1 MNRFLPVILLVAA
14 CGKAEHHAPPAPPAP
29 PAPATPAP
37 AALEHATQADLA
49 QEIGDAERLG
59 TWREVQ
65 HRWQG
70 QTLRWTVTR
79 QRVLCGSAD
88 DCNVAAF
95 PVQRPAKQG
104 WLPLLTF
111 AAGQYDAL
119 ARACSSQDPCEV
131 SIEGTLSAL
140 EVSPEL
146 PTKVQLSNVRLVS
159 APAGRAQTAQR

>member
-1 MNRFLPVILLVAA
+1 MNRLLPLLLVVAA
-14 CGKAEHHAPPAPPAP
+14 CKSEHHASP
-29 PAPATPAP
+29 TPTP
-37 AALEHATQADLA
+37 TPTPALEHATQADLA
-49 QEIGDAERLG
+49 QEIADADRLG

-95 PVQRPAKQG
+95 PIQRPAKQG
-104 WLPLLTF
+104 WMPALTF

-119 ARACSSQDPCEV
+119 AQACGSQDACEV
-131 SIEGTLSAL
+131 TIEGRLSEL

-146 PTKVQLSNVRLVS
+146 PTKVALSNVRLVP
-159 APAGRAQTAQR
+159 APTGHVQMAHN